1 MIRVEIRSVGIFFT
15 TKIGNTWIMSVSIHY
30 QRMGDTRSRRRGALD
45 TRRFNLTYIQS
56 KFKHLLI
63 KDALQDLKSKVA
75 T

>member
-1 MIRVEIRSVGIFFT
+1 
-15 TKIGNTWIMSVSIHY
+15 MSVSIHY